1 MYSKCD
7 GLGDLVRELK
17 IDRNLNEIDVSEILF
32 GRKKTTRVPREEI
45 ERDDLE
51 KFSSL
56 KISRQNPNEVDS
68 LILKLPFFATN
79 ITDNNL
85 LETTYGILL
94 ACAFENLLV
103 PSKEKEKF
111 SDKKAYI
118 WWQKRRLKM
127 LTEEITNDPTIV
139 FEKYLRMTNEFRI
152 LLEKIEKYAAFPPSR
167 GEVQMDTAITL
178 VEMPARV
185 HLTREV
191 GHWTYGYHLNDRLY
205 EELLVS
211 VFDVLDEGK
220 LTKDMEEILELF
232 ARYYRPYKEK
242 Q

>member
-1 MYSKCD
+1 
-7 GLGDLVRELK
+7 
-17 IDRNLNEIDVSEILF
+17 
-32 GRKKTTRVPREEI
+32 
-45 ERDDLE
+45 
-51 KFSSL
+51 
-56 KISRQNPNEVDS
+56 
-68 LILKLPFFATN
+68 
-79 ITDNNL
+79 
-85 LETTYGILL
+85 
-94 ACAFENLLV
+94 
-103 PSKEKEKF
+103 
-111 SDKKAYI
+111 
-118 WWQKRRLKM
+118 M

-232 ARYYRPYKEK
+232 ARNLNEIDVSEILVGASVKENVMASIMNVNDFVMSLALCRNLNEIDVSEILVGASVKENVMASIMNVNDFVMSLALCSPKVVNDGVTTARAIELSNAMENVGDSLEERK
-242 Q
+242 QQGFLREEIERDDLEKFRSLKVEPK